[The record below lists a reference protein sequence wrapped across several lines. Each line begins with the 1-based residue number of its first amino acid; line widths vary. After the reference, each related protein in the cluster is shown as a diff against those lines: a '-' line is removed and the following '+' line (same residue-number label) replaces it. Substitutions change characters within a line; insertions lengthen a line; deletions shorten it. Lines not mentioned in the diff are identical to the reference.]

1 MPDKKK
7 VMVIIGTR
15 PEATKMGPLVK
26 ELQRHPDWFDT
37 RLVVT
42 GQHRQQLQQALAYFD
57 LVPDVDLDIMKEQQS
72 LAYVATAAIAGL
84 DKVMEADRPDIVLAH
99 GDTQTTFCAGL
110 TAFFHRVPVG
120 HVEAGLR
127 SFNKYSPWPEEI
139 NRRLVDVVSDIY
151 FAPTEVGRQNLLAE
165 GYQENIYVTGQ
176 TAVDAALS
184 TYRKDYTFMET
195 RLNELLRH
203 PGRIIAMTAHRREN
217 YGEPMRQMFS
227 AVRRVVDDNPDV
239 LLIYPVHLSP
249 IVRQAA
255 AEGLQGH
262 ERIQLLEPI
271 EFPDMVNLLARS
283 YMVMSD
289 SGGLQEESTVF
300 SRPMVLMRDT
310 TERPEAVEAGAVY
323 LAGTAE
329 ADIYRVASRLLSDS
343 EFYNRMASAKNPF
356 GDGHAS
362 ARIVQ
367 ILAHYFGFTETL
379 PDEFRFDEER

>member
-1 MPDKKK
+1 MSDKKK

-26 ELQRHPDWFDT
+26 ELQRHPHWFDT

-255 AEGLQGH
+255 AQGLQGH

-310 TERPEAVEAGAVY
+310 TERPEAVDAGAVH

-329 ADIYRVASRLLSDS
+329 ADIYDVANRLLRDS

-367 ILAHYFGFTETL
+367 ILAHYFGLTADL
-379 PDEFRFDEER
+379 PDEFAFDEER